1 MMSFSSQS
9 AAMASLAP
17 YYPSHHTAAAAG
29 APGSQGSQGLPG
41 SHNLYGAADT
51 KLNSHLWS
59 VTQPLTHSLQEN
71 QARIQKVQP

>member
-17 YYPSHHTAAAAG
+17 YYPSHHTAAAG

>member
-17 YYPSHHTAAAAG
+17 YYPSHHTATAG

-59 VTQPLTHSLQEN
+59 VTQPHTHSLQEN

>member
-17 YYPSHHTAAAAG
+17 YYPSHHTAAAG

-59 VTQPLTHSLQEN
+59 VTQPHTHSLQEN

>member
-17 YYPSHHTAAAAG
+17 YYPSHHTAAAG

-59 VTQPLTHSLQEN
+59 VTQTLTHSLQEN

>member
-17 YYPSHHTAAAAG
+17 YYPSHHTAAAG

-59 VTQPLTHSLQEN
+59 VTQPHTHSLQDD

>member
-17 YYPSHHTAAAAG
+17 YYPSHHTAAAG
-29 APGSQGSQGLPG
+29 APGGQGSQGLPG

-59 VTQPLTHSLQEN
+59 VTQPHTHSLQEN